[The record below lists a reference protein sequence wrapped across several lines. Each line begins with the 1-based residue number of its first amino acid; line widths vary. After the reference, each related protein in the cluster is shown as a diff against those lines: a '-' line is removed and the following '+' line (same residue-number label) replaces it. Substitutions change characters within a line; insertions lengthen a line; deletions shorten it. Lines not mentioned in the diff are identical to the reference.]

1 MKLGEQIIVDL
12 GGDEA
17 IDLHPSLRHA
27 FRLERRP
34 GGIMSLGT
42 ELSQGSLSAT
52 VAILEGHTYS
62 TFLPNRIMDAGID
75 NLFPA
80 MRLYVFGLIG
90 VDPDDRPDPSDRP
103 LKSEPFIKRL
113 DKLFEVGTG
122 WLGWTPEQTFDAL
135 PIEIIAAHT
144 GRVNMLK
151 AIYGN
156 GETDSTPPAPEALDD
171 KFKGIFGRMGTVKS
185 QPIKAEKPK
194 SKVAG

>member
-1 MKLGEQIIVDL
+1 MKLGEEIIIDL

-17 IDLHPSLRHA
+17 IELRPSLRHA

-34 GGIMSLGT
+34 GGIMGLGR

-62 TFLPNRIMDAGID
+62 GFLPNRIMDAGGPD
-75 NLFPA
+75 KLFPA
-80 MRLYVFGLIG
+80 MRQYVFGLVGI
-90 VDPDDRPDPSDRP
+90 DPDDRPEPSERP
-103 LKSEPFIKRL
+103 LKSEPLIKRL
-113 DKLFEVGTG
+113 EKLFEVGTG
-122 WLGWTPEQTFDAL
+122 WLGWTPDQTLDAL

-151 AIYGN
+151 AIYGG
-156 GETDSTPPAPEALDD
+156 GENRTPKSPEALDD
-171 KFKGIFGRMGTVKS
+171 KFRGIFGRLGTVKS
-185 QPIKAEKPK
+185 STTK